1 MYTMRKRGGTEEG
14 FQGWFEDLSNI
25 SIVKTSC
32 KSSLPPIP
40 GPCND
45 KYKCRHL
52 LALAKPLNVL
62 SLDTRNFQWIFH
74 LALLSSIRLYPLF
87 GYVNGNRRIE
97 SYFIRLL
104 TFVFLYKLPDLYGK
118 GLLIVSRLNFRR
130 IIFHTSFS
138 FYSIIIV
145 NVHVKIACKASR
157 TGETRYYTWII

>member
-104 TFVFLYKLPDLYGK
+104 TFVFLYKLPDFYGK

-130 IIFHTSFS
+130 IIFPRNISYLVFVL
-138 FYSIIIV
+138 FD
-145 NVHVKIACKASR
+145 NNC
-157 TGETRYYTWII
+157 